1 MLRRLLQLL
10 LITALLGAQLAPAV
24 AANGIA
30 NGAASGDGGGGS
42 NGNGNGNSGNN
53 GNGDANGAANGNAGG
68 NGNGN
73 AFGRDKDAPATLP
86 PPAALISEQDA
97 ALDAVKDGRA
107 LPLETI
113 LGVAKSATPGEVL
126 DARLVTVNGF
136 LLYELKILAPNGYS
150 VSKAYY
156 YARSGKQVR

>member
-10 LITALLGAQLAPAV
+10 LITALLGAQVAPAA
-24 AANGIA
+24 AANGNA
-30 NGAASGDGGGGS
+30 NSAANSGDGGGGS
-42 NGNGNGNSGNN
+42 NGNGN
-53 GNGDANGAANGNAGG
+53 ANGAANGNAGG